1 MPEKCPGQHARWHND
16 AEGIERFRQE
26 RGGDMLR
33 RAIVMLAALVMG
45 ASVTLTATAGAA
57 TYPGRSSSTLIP
69 LPHLDYAYQLGLSSH
84 GGLHV
89 TDPRSGNVYKVSNG
103 TISVGRDHYGCP
115 IGIAYDA
122 SGNEFVTDGCT
133 GRLYE
138 FAAGAS
144 TATVLVRHLSQGG
157 SNSILI
163 KWGRIILA
171 NETAHT
177 VLSFNMDG
185 TNPTTLLA
193 GGSGGVAPG
202 FSPTGIASVGNRIAV
217 NDGQSNTIYLCDE
230 GCATMKTITGVA
242 ASNDAQTLATGAGG
256 SLLEAAGRNVWQRV
270 GGTWTKLL
278 RAPGNLDVATIFTTG
293 GRLYYVAE
301 SCGRSKIIMTNLD
314 GSGSTIL
321 YKSPTLIPVDAPS
334 QPRVC

>member
-1 MPEKCPGQHARWHND
+1 
-16 AEGIERFRQE
+16 
-26 RGGDMLR
+26 MLR

-57 TYPGRSSSTLIP
+57 TYQGRSTSTLIP
-69 LPHLDYAYQLGLSSH
+69 LPRLDCAYQLGLPSH
-84 GGLHV
+84 GALHV
-89 TDPRSGNVYKVSNG
+89 TDPCSGSVYKVSGG
-103 TISVGRDHYGCP
+103 TLSVGRDHYGCP
-115 IGIAYDA
+115 IGIAYD
-122 SGNEFVTDGCT
+122 SSDNEFVTDGCT

-144 TATVLVRHLSQGG
+144 TATVLVRHLVEGG

-163 KWGRIILA
+163 KWGHIILA
-171 NETAHT
+171 NEKGRS

-193 GGSGGVAPG
+193 AGTGGVAPG

-230 GCATMKTITGVA
+230 GCATMKTIAGVA

-256 SLLEAAGRNVWQRV
+256 SLLEAAGRNVWQRS
-270 GGTWTKLL
+270 GGTWSKLL

-293 GRLYYVAE
+293 GSLYYVAATC
-301 SCGRSKIIMTNLD
+301 SQAKVIKTNLD
-314 GSGSTIL
+314 GSGSTVL
-321 YKSPTLIPVDAPS
+321 YKSPTIIPVDATA